1 MFAKLKLTVGELV
14 HVVPAKNTYRAL
26 IGAGLKQL
34 MQKASVFA
42 PSPSRERAGVR
53 VNNLKYSSITA
64 VLLTMVLTTM
74 VLTTTAHS
82 EEQIEM
88 ELTVVK
94 GNKELPK
101 VLYIV
106 PWKRLADGNI
116 KQKLVLHS
124 LFEDAFDPIEPHAFE
139 RYVEDYRYFANTETK

>member
-1 MFAKLKLTVGELV
+1 MFFKSTRKVGNEFIPV
-14 HVVPAKNTYRAL
+14 AIRGN
-26 IGAGLKQL
+26 
-34 MQKASVFA
+34 VFISA
-42 PSPSRERAGVR
+42 
-53 VNNLKYSSITA
+53 
-64 VLLTMVLTTM
+64 LLTLLLTINTSN
-74 VLTTTAHS
+74 AQ
-82 EEQIEM
+82 EKIEM

-116 KQKLVLHS
+116 QQKLVLHS

-139 RYVEDYRYFANTETK
+139 RYVDDYRYFANSQSK

>member
-1 MFAKLKLTVGELV
+1 MVINKKMGSGESGMKKSVYLILT
-14 HVVPAKNTYRAL
+14 TAL
-26 IGAGLKQL
+26 IL
-34 MQKASVFA
+34 MQFT
-42 PSPSRERAGVR
+42 
-53 VNNLKYSSITA
+53 SITIRA
-64 VLLTMVLTTM
+64 
-74 VLTTTAHS
+74 
-82 EEQIEM
+82 EETIEM

-139 RYVEDYRYFANTETK
+139 RYVEDYRYFADSQPN